1 MELTKA
7 LLSYLGVIIIVFLCA
22 LRIGIYPISAMII
35 SLLVGQIIL
44 NIIYPP
50 NSLNVVGVNNSSN
63 SGSASALYILI
74 QILTPIL
81 GVIYI
86 FFKAFE
92 DKKPINYC
100 DL

>member
-7 LLSYLGVIIIVFLCA
+7 LLSYLGIIIIVFLCS
-22 LRIGIYPISAMII
+22 LRIGIYPISSIII

-50 NSLNVVGVNNSSN
+50 NSLNVVGVNTSNSS
-63 SGSASALYILI
+63 SGSALYILI

-92 DKKPINYC
+92 DRKPINYC
-100 DL
+100 EI